1 MLVILAE
8 FADNEFSS
16 TDDPNAYFTRMLNE
30 EGFSDNNAT
39 GSARDYFITNSH
51 GKFRPKFDVYGPVK
65 LEKDMA
71 YYGQHVSGANDRRPE
86 KMITDACSLL
96 DDQID
101 FSLYDCDNDSV
112 IDNVYVF
119 YAGYGEAEGGGA
131 NTIWPHSA
139 FLTDI
144 SRKKY
149 YFDELLLDRY
159 ACSNELAMS
168 DATVGIGTFVHE
180 FSHVL
185 GLPDIYS
192 TNYGSSFTPASW
204 SCIDNG
210 NYNNDGRTPPY
221 YSAFERYT
229 LGWMEPAVLSE
240 PGEYELKPVH
250 RSNEAFL
257 IPTDREEEYF
267 LFENRQQEGNDTYI
281 PGHGMLVWHIDFD
294 LDIWLVNAANNDP
307 DHQRVDLIE
316 ADNKLTPDSRAGDA
330 FPGTDGVTSF
340 TDTTAP
346 ALVDW
351 NNSSFGIGLYDISES
366 EDGIISFTARKLTG
380 SGVSASTIENG
391 SLIRIEGNCVYAANN
406 PVEIYDISGRKVA
419 TISNNHCTL
428 SSGVYVAIS
437 VGRNQKFT
445 VH

>member
-1 MLVILAE
+1 
-8 FADNEFSS
+8 
-16 TDDPNAYFTRMLNE
+16 
-30 EGFSDNNAT
+30 
-39 GSARDYFITNSH
+39 
-51 GKFRPKFDVYGPVK
+51 
-65 LEKDMA
+65 MA

-210 NYNNDGRTPPY
+210 NYNNDGRTPLIIPL
-221 YSAFERYT
+221 SSDT
-229 LGWMEPAVLSE
+229 LSDGW
-240 PGEYELKPVH
+240 
-250 RSNEAFL
+250 
-257 IPTDREEEYF
+257 
-267 LFENRQQEGNDTYI
+267 NRQFC
-281 PGHGMLVWHIDFD
+281 LVP
-294 LDIWLVNAANNDP
+294 VNMN
-307 DHQRVDLIE
+307 
-316 ADNKLTPDSRAGDA
+316 
-330 FPGTDGVTSF
+330 
-340 TDTTAP
+340 
-346 ALVDW
+346 
-351 NNSSFGIGLYDISES
+351 
-366 EDGIISFTARKLTG
+366 
-380 SGVSASTIENG
+380 
-391 SLIRIEGNCVYAANN
+391 
-406 PVEIYDISGRKVA
+406 
-419 TISNNHCTL
+419 
-428 SSGVYVAIS
+428 
-437 VGRNQKFT
+437 
-445 VH
+445 